1 MKAFGLISLLLVLG
15 IVGYLMVGKGPA
27 SEGGPAMSQLDQAKQ
42 ARSIEDKARSAMAQ
56 ADLANIRTQVNVF
69 QMHHGRKPASLQ
81 ELKDE
86 GLIALIPEKAAYDPA
101 TGEVTLG
108 Q

>member
-1 MKAFGLISLLLVLG
+1 MKAFGLITLLLVLG
-15 IVGYLMVGKGPA
+15 IVGYLIVRQGPA
-27 SEGGPAMSQLDQAKQ
+27 GQDMGLTEVAAQAHQ
-42 ARSIEDKARSAMAQ
+42 AGDRARSAMLT

-69 QMHHGRKPASLQ
+69 QMRHNRKPASLQ

-86 GLIALIPEKAAYDPA
+86 GQIALIPEKAVYDPA

-108 Q
+108 R